1 MEWKRL
7 CCLRFFPL
15 KQIISTCLLRNEN
28 DVEVVVSLGK
38 NFEKPKDYIQV
49 GIDAEDY
56 YRIKNSD
63 KEE

>member
-1 MEWKRL
+1 M
-7 CCLRFFPL
+7 RFFPL